1 MFLIAVPTVDGPV
14 TIGFEGNLG
23 FFSAICTGNIVH
35 FTGCTIIPTTT
46 IGSISFFHY
55 YILPLFY
62 LRLLVS
68 SEPQDWH
75 IQNKY
80 LTLCISFSPD
90 ESKAIYNIT
99 ALNNHR

>member
-46 IGSISFFHY
+46 IGSFSFFHY

-68 SEPQDWH
+68 SEPQDRH
-75 IQNKY
+75 IQTRY
-80 LTLCISFSPD
+80 LILCILPVAAS
-90 ESKAIYNIT
+90 SKVIYNIT
-99 ALNNHR
+99 LLNIHS